1 MCSVAAIAVATRL
14 KNRKENRYAIKPQ
27 PELQVRET
35 MVFRISQSKL
45 QSTESR
51 IVLVAFSTNQIAVN
65 AHDQ

>member
-1 MCSVAAIAVATRL
+1 
-14 KNRKENRYAIKPQ
+14 
-27 PELQVRET
+27 